1 MHIYLTVIL
10 NTIVICLR
18 QTRFI
23 RYDILNTNFTKGVLY
38 MSNYNKALA
47 FAVTL
52 TALFTFPNNVNAKTN
67 VPTTKIPKSES
78 IHVIQSNTDS
88 YTYNFGKKQYVT
100 EKVTTAYGLNNQQPN
115 YQDPVSISKNVV
127 LTVVKKMPRENG
139 YLVSIP
145 GSSENFFIKNINDY
159 TYSTKTITLTQNG
172 QKKLLKN
179 SFKWSKT
186 LNKKELRALRYYTG
200 NGYTNINTALRS
212 PNKNI
217 AKKIS
222 QKINLIKYS
231 IGTFKL
237 ASPLTVYRGTSLEGL
252 KQSLSGKAIADGEQY
267 EDRAFS
273 STSINKMI
281 ATGFSSKVILKIN
294 LPEGYHGAY
303 IGPISENKG
312 EEEYLLKNNT
322 KLITTKIQKVKT
334 HTISTMEFV
343 KTSAKGKIISQ
354 KNKKHSSNGAYWL
367 ITLNLEN

>member
-1 MHIYLTVIL
+1 
-10 NTIVICLR
+10 
-18 QTRFI
+18 
-23 RYDILNTNFTKGVLY
+23 

-78 IHVIQSNTDS
+78 IYVIQSNTDS
-88 YTYNFGKKQYVT
+88 HTYNFGKKQYVT

-179 SFKWSKT
+179 SFKWSKA

-217 AKKIS
+217 A
-222 QKINLIKYS
+222 L
-231 IGTFKL
+231 
-237 ASPLTVYRGTSLEGL
+237 
-252 KQSLSGKAIADGEQY
+252 
-267 EDRAFS
+267 
-273 STSINKMI
+273 
-281 ATGFSSKVILKIN
+281 
-294 LPEGYHGAY
+294 
-303 IGPISENKG
+303 
-312 EEEYLLKNNT
+312 
-322 KLITTKIQKVKT
+322 
-334 HTISTMEFV
+334 FV
-343 KTSAKGKIISQ
+343 KLS
-354 KNKKHSSNGAYWL
+354 
-367 ITLNLEN
+367 